1 VPNLLGF
8 LVRRLLWGIAV
19 VAATTLLTY
28 GGIRALRP
36 DLTPGEP
43 WLPGTLGD
51 LGRVF
56 LHFELGDGC
65 FQIGCPSMAS
75 FIERFWTG
83 DVFLLAGT
91 FALGV
96 TGGVAAG
103 IWCAIRPRASS
114 ARALE
119 ALAMVFYCTPVYVVG
134 LGLLLLFA
142 PPFGIWPFQPLF
154 ELHQYISPWSE
165 PITFLRAMLVPW
177 LVCAAP
183 LAAVCLRLT
192 LASIVE
198 VEHEDY
204 IRTALAKG
212 LSWKQAI
219 RRHAAPS
226 AYVPVSAYLAVSVP
240 MLVTNMVLVEIVF
253 NVPGVFR
260 FTKRAITGPY
270 PPGPNPDYEALQAIA
285 VYAAVFIVVATILAD
300 LAVALRDPR
309 VRQSRKALG

>member
-1 VPNLLGF
+1 
-8 LVRRLLWGIAV
+8 
-19 VAATTLLTY
+19 VAATTVLTY

-36 DLTPGEP
+36 DFTPGEP
-43 WLPGTLGD
+43 WLSGTLDD

-56 LHFELGDGC
+56 LHFDLGDGC
-65 FQIGCPSMAS
+65 FQIGCPSMAG
-75 FIERFWTG
+75 FIGRFWTG
-83 DVFLLAGT
+83 DVFLLLGT
-91 FALGV
+91 FAFGV
-96 TGGVAAG
+96 TAGVAGG
-103 IWCAIRPRASS
+103 IWCAVRPRSPS

-119 ALAMVFYCTPVYVVG
+119 ALSMLFFCAPVYVVG

-154 ELHQYISPWSE
+154 ELHQYVSPWTQ
-165 PITFLRAMLVPW
+165 PVTFLRAMLVPW

-183 LAAVCLRLT
+183 LAAVCLRLM
-192 LASIVE
+192 LANILE
-198 VEHEDY
+198 VQHEDY
-204 IRTALAKG
+204 VRTALAKG
-212 LSWKQAI
+212 LSWKRAI

-240 MLVTNMVLVEIVF
+240 MIVTNMVLVEIVF

-260 FTKRAITGPY
+260 FTKRAITGPN

-285 VYAAVFIVVATILAD
+285 VYAAIFIVIATILAD
-300 LAVALRDPR
+300 LAVALIDPR